1 MTSGGQAAVARATA
15 AVFIDG
21 RRGGS
26 AIVVDPRYLLTA
38 AHVLL
43 RLDSGTGAKVPVE
56 QVELEFP
63 ARELGG
69 QPGRATASR
78 LGLGPVSAG
87 VDVAV
92 LDLGEDRLGWLPAPV
107 PVWPA
112 ARPPRRVQVFG
123 YPLAEGPLN
132 GVWRQFVVAGPA
144 TPGAVQLDWIG
155 EVGTFHQV
163 LTGHDGGVWAVA
175 VGRLP
180 DGTPVIISGGNPG
193 DGTVRVWRLADGTPV
208 GEPLTGHDG
217 TVRAVAVGA
226 LPDGTPVIV
235 SGGSDRTVRA
245 WRLADGTP
253 LAHPLDLSESAG
265 ASPFTAIS
273 SSPRPGRTSPSTTW
287 PLHGSYEI
295 VLCPAATVGRHGHRI
310 MAGYP
315 VHRRA
320 DASTAMLM
328 ACDGHTSTRSPHAR
342 CDSDGYV
349 THQYKQTTTLG
360 TDIGRYRERTSG
372 ERDNQTFGA

>member
-1 MTSGGQAAVARATA
+1 MKWAGNSASATAPGTGQDPGRGDVRGPGWGGAGDRSGVHRRAPRRVGNSGRPPVPAHYRACAAAPRLRYGRQGTGGAGRAGVPGPGAGQAAWQGDRV
-15 AVFIDG
+15 
-21 RRGGS
+21 
-26 AIVVDPRYLLTA
+26 
-38 AHVLL
+38 
-43 RLDSGTGAKVPVE
+43 
-56 QVELEFP
+56 
-63 ARELGG
+63 
-69 QPGRATASR
+69 ASR
-78 LGLGPVSAG
+78 LGPASAG

-132 GVWRQFVVAGPA
+132 GVLRQFVVAGPA

-180 DGTPVIISGGNPG
+180 DGTPVIVSGGNPG
-193 DGTVRVWRLADGTPV
+193 DG
-208 GEPLTGHDG
+208 
-217 TVRAVAVGA
+217 
-226 LPDGTPVIV
+226 
-235 SGGSDRTVRA
+235 TVRA

-315 VHRRA
+315 VHLWASAGDHAGRRSAAGRATRTRYPVHLLRRA
-320 DASTAMLM
+320 
-328 ACDGHTSTRSPHAR
+328 
-342 CDSDGYV
+342 
-349 THQYKQTTTLG
+349 
-360 TDIGRYRERTSG
+360 
-372 ERDNQTFGA
+372 